1 MSNHFITLHRE
12 ESITLPP
19 NFEGWLSGKSLARFI
34 VDIIEKIDTTE
45 IESSYSG
52 GGSKPYPPKM
62 MFALIFYCYVNGIFS
77 SRKIEAATR
86 ELIPVIFIANGH
98 HPDHTSIAT
107 FRKRFIKQF
116 KPIFVSIL
124 EVAVEMGILKLGD
137 VSIDGTKIHAN
148 ASKHKA
154 MSWKYARKLKKQL
167 EGEIALLLKK
177 VEEAQSDDDNS
188 DVDFPGEIQRRE
200 QLIEKIDSV
209 TKKIEARRKLLH
221 EQEQKEYEEKM
232 RARAE
237 KEKITGKKPGG
248 RAPKPPSDKPK
259 DTDQVNFTDEESRI
273 MPTSLPRLHELMAY
287 LPLFKVKKDGKTQT
301 SELYEDA
308 YSLKGLADY
317 YLKIGTL
324 PPLESTPP
332 CLKDFINKYKDQA
345 VAKTRQKTALEKLKV
360 PMPEVDFTVEYEGY
374 EGFPQWKA
382 LVEITKCVAK
392 HLGYPNLKVG
402 FSTKQNGGIA
412 HAANGSDTIFWN
424 ASTCTNEVN
433 LLIDELKSNC
443 CELSSALKELLDTVS
458 HEIIHAKLE
467 GRDSK
472 NDCSTTHNRSFNLK
486 HQKLFLKMAGS
497 ISIEALVGELREIY
511 NRCMGNNTS
520 HTKLDFA
527 KVIEKLYPVLKADAE
542 KPGNE
547 EIKKLFDS
555 AQRKFEKRQTT
566 NPANASASLWNHSG
580 TGNGGSP
587 KKPITVPQPSPL

>member
-1 MSNHFITLHRE
+1 MSNHFITIHRE

-34 VDIIEKIDTTE
+34 VDIIERIDTTE

-62 MFALIFYCYVNGIFS
+62 MLALIFYCYVNGIFS

-86 ELIPVIFIANGH
+86 ELIPAIFIANGH

-107 FRKRFIKQF
+107 FRKRFIGQF

-177 VEEAQSDDDNS
+177 AEEAQSDDDNS

-209 TKKIEARRKLLH
+209 AKTIEARRKLLH

-237 KEKITGKKPGG
+237 KEKITGKKAGG

-273 MPTSLPRLHELMAY
+273 MPTSGGGFEQAYNAQATVDMDSRLIVGNHITQNTNDKNEVTPALEELQKLPESAG
-287 LPLFKVKKDGKTQT
+287 KVERAALDAGYHSEENLKKLEEAGIEAHIPSGRQKHNKKIEDILAKEPEPPDDPDVVEAMKYRMNTQ
-301 SELYEDA
+301 
-308 YSLKGLADY
+308 KG
-317 YLKIGTL
+317 
-324 PPLESTPP
+324 
-332 CLKDFINKYKDQA
+332 KDFY
-345 VAKTRQKTALEKLKV
+345 AKRKS
-360 PMPEVDFTVEYEGY
+360 TVEPIFGVIKHVI
-374 EGFPQWKA
+374 GFRQFMLRGLNSVTGEWN
-382 LVEITKCVAK
+382 LVCSAC
-392 HLGYPNLKVG
+392 NLK
-402 FSTKQNGGIA
+402 
-412 HAANGSDTIFWN
+412 
-424 ASTCTNEVN
+424 
-433 LLIDELKSNC
+433 
-443 CELSSALKELLDTVS
+443 
-458 HEIIHAKLE
+458 
-467 GRDSK
+467 R
-472 NDCSTTHNRSFNLK
+472 
-486 HQKLFLKMAGS
+486 LFVLNSQTAG
-497 ISIEALVGELREIY
+497 
-511 NRCMGNNTS
+511 
-520 HTKLDFA
+520 
-527 KVIEKLYPVLKADAE
+527 
-542 KPGNE
+542 
-547 EIKKLFDS
+547 
-555 AQRKFEKRQTT
+555 
-566 NPANASASLWNHSG
+566 
-580 TGNGGSP
+580 
-587 KKPITVPQPSPL
+587 